1 MGSTQKKYD
10 HGSPGGA
17 WDFPPPSSPQYPD
30 HDPKHDPKQDPK
42 TDPTDSDSNS
52 NHNTNA
58 NCNTNCNSNDLD
70 NKIDNHVSNCV
81 DNSVDTHV
89 NVDVCL
95 SVDESGLSSPVI
107 DLSNLNMAQSFG
119 SLIMPDVVNQNL
131 TDHSNA
137 FNIDQVNNL
146 VDNDVS
152 NGASVTFNGGSG
164 GSELGCDPWH
174 QDSGSPAGFNMDAK
188 IHSGDSSIDGTSNGA
203 TSSADAT
210 LNQDAFTQ
218 TITQGA
224 NIQFN
229 SLSIQA
235 AGDHIQDDHSLG
247 H

>member
-1 MGSTQKKYD
+1 V
-10 HGSPGGA
+10 
-17 WDFPPPSSPQYPD
+17 
-30 HDPKHDPKQDPK
+30 
-42 TDPTDSDSNS
+42 
-52 NHNTNA
+52 NHNT
-58 NCNTNCNSNDLD
+58 NDLD
-70 NKIDNHVSNCV
+70 NKIDNHVDNCV
-81 DNSVDTHV
+81 NTSVDTHV

-107 DLSNLNMAQSFG
+107 DLSNLNMAQSYG
-119 SLIMPDVVNQNL
+119 SLVMPDVVNQNL

-146 VDNDVS
+146 IDNDATS
-152 NGASVTFNGGSG
+152 GNNVTYNGGG
-164 GSELGCDPWH
+164 AGEVACDPWH
-174 QDSGSPAGFNMDAK
+174 QGSSGSGGFNMDAK
-188 IHSGDSSIDGTSNGA
+188 IHSGDSSIAGTSNGA

-247 H
+247 

>member
-1 MGSTQKKYD
+1 MGSTQKRYD

-17 WDFPPPSSPQYPD
+17 WDFPPPPPPPPPS

-42 TDPTDSDSNS
+42 NDPTGDSNSNS

-58 NCNTNCNSNDLD
+58 NCNTNDLD

-81 DNSVDTHV
+81 DNTVSTHV

-95 SVDESGLSSPVI
+95 TVDESGLSSPVI

-152 NGASVTFNGGSG
+152 NGASVTFNGGGG
-164 GSELGCDPWH
+164 GSELACDPWH
-174 QDSGSPAGFNMDAK
+174 QDSSSPAGFNMDAK

-203 TSSADAT
+203 ASSADAT

-229 SLSIQA
+229 SLTIQA

-247 H
+247 S